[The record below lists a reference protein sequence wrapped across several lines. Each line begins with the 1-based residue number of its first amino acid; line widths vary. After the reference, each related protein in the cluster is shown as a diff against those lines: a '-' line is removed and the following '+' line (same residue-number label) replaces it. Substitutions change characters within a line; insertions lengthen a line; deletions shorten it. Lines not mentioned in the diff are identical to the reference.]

1 MNSTESHNSLLAAL
15 CTTACSNHHIRL
27 LQTGESYECS
37 SAESLL
43 HGLCKIGRKGIPK
56 GCLNGGC
63 GICKVAIRHGHV
75 KKIGAMSRAHISEQE
90 EAQGV
95 LLACRIAP
103 VDDVE
108 IDVIGLMVS
117 AILRGKPPQHLQ
129 K

>member
-1 MNSTESHNSLLAAL
+1 MNTVDHNSLLASF
-15 CTTACSNHHIRL
+15 CTTSCHNHQIRL
-27 LQTGESYECS
+27 LQTGESYGCS
-37 SAESLL
+37 SEESLL
-43 HGLCKIGRKGIPK
+43 HAMSKIGRKGIPK

-95 LLACRIAP
+95 LLACRVAP
-103 VDDVE
+103 IDDVE
-108 IDVIGLMVS
+108 LDVLGLMIS
-117 AILRGKPPQHLQ
+117 AVLRGKPQQYLQ

>member
-1 MNSTESHNSLLAAL
+1 MNTSDHNSLLAAL
-15 CTTACSNHHIRL
+15 CSASCRNHHIRL

-37 SAESLL
+37 SEESLL
-43 HGLCKIGRKGIPK
+43 HAMSKIGRKGIPK

-63 GICKVAIRHGHV
+63 GICKVAIRQGHV

-103 VDDVE
+103 IEDVE
-108 IDVIGLMVS
+108 LEVIGLMVS
-117 AILRGKPPQHLQ
+117 NILRTHSPRSLQ